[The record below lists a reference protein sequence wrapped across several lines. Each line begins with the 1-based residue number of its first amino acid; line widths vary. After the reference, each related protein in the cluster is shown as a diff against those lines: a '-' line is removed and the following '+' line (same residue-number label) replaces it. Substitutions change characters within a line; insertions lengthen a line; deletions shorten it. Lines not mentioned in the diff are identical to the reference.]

1 MHLNKQSICVSN
13 LVIYTHKKITL
24 VHCKVIDDHS
34 DGLEGEGVERGQGG
48 GRGPLTTHLFHFLSS
63 SRFQL

>member
-24 VHCKVIDDHS
+24 VVDCKVIDDHS
-34 DGLEGEGVERGQGG
+34 DGLEGEEVEGGQGG
-48 GRGPLTTHLFHFLSS
+48 GRG
-63 SRFQL
+63 